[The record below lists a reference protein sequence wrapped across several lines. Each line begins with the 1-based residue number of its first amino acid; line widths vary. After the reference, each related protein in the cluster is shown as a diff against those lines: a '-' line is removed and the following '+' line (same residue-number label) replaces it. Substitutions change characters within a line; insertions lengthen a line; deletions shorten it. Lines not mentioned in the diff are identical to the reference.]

1 MDSTNREFLLVDG
14 YNIINA
20 WPELSEEVR
29 NVDLA
34 SARDRLIDIMADY
47 AASTGISVIIVFDA
61 HQVEKNTRTIQNID
75 GVEVVYTKSGETADH
90 YIEKVVD
97 AIGREVKVK
106 VAASDWIEQ
115 QIVIGRGGHRISAR
129 ELYQEVCSL
138 ISKRRAM
145 EERQGKNK
153 ETLSDIIDP
162 RLKEHLKKY
171 IRD

>member
-61 HQVEKNTRTIQNID
+61 HQVEKNT

-106 VAASDWIEQ
+106 VATSDWIEQ